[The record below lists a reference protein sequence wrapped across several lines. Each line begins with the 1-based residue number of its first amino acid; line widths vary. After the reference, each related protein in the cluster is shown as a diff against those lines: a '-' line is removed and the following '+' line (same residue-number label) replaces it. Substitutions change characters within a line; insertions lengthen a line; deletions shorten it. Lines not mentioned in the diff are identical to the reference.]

1 MTFGFL
7 IFPEVEE
14 LDFVG
19 PWEIVGT
26 WGKFYGGPD
35 RRLVIAETAEPIA
48 CANGLSVN
56 AARDLRDLSRPR
68 LPARARRQR
77 IAS

>member
-35 RRLVIAETAEPIA
+35 PRLVDR
-48 CANGLSVN
+48 
-56 AARDLRDLSRPR
+56 RDR
-68 LPARARRQR
+68 RADRVRQR
-77 IAS
+77 ACP